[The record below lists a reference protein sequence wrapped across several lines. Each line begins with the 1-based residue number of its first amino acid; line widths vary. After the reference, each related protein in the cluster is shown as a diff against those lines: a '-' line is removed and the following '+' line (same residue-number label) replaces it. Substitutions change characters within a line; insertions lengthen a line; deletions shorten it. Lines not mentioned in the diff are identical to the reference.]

1 MPTQDEVDRLVSA
14 WQHERPDLDIEPLH
28 ILSRVTRLAR
38 HLDIARREAF
48 AAHDLETGEFDVLAA
63 LRRSGNPYVL
73 SPSVLLAQTLVT
85 SGTMTNRIDRLETK
99 GLVERLPDPNDG
111 RGVLV
116 KLTAAGK
123 KAVDLALTDLLER
136 ERLLLDE
143 VTAAQREVLVRVL
156 REIVAPL
163 DLGNDTS
170 DE

>member
-1 MPTQDEVDRLVSA
+1 MPNQDEVDRLVSA
-14 WQHERPDLDIEPLH
+14 WQHERPDLDVAPLH
-28 ILSRVTRLAR
+28 ILSRISRLAR

-48 AAHDLETGEFDVLAA
+48 AAHDLETGEFDVLAS

-99 GLVERLPDPNDG
+99 GLVERMPDPSDG

-116 KLTAAGK
+116 KLTSAGK
-123 KAVDLALTDLLER
+123 KAVDLALNDLLER
-136 ERLLLDE
+136 ERLLLDQ
-143 VTAAQREVLVRVL
+143 VTAAQREVLKNVL
-156 REIVAPL
+156 RDIVMPL
-163 DLGNDTS
+163 DLGNELS

>member
-1 MPTQDEVDRLVSA
+1 MPNQDEVDRLVAA
-14 WQHERPDLDIEPLH
+14 WKHERPDLEVEPLH

-63 LRRSGNPYVL
+63 LRRSGSPYVL

-85 SGTMTNRIDRLETK
+85 SGTMTNRIDRLESK
-99 GLVERLPDPNDG
+99 GLVERMPDPHDG

-116 KLTAAGK
+116 KLTVVGK
-123 KAVDLALTDLLER
+123 KSVDLALTDLLER
-136 ERLLLDE
+136 EQLLLKNISDTQQE
-143 VTAAQREVLVRVL
+143 SLVKVL
-156 REIVAPL
+156 RDIVMPL
-163 DLGNDTS
+163 DLANDIS

>member
-1 MPTQDEVDRLVSA
+1 MPNQDEVDRLVSA
-14 WQHERPDLDIEPLH
+14 WQHERPDLDVAPLH
-28 ILSRVTRLAR
+28 ILSRISRLAR

-48 AAHDLETGEFDVLAA
+48 AAHDLETGEFDVLAS

-99 GLVERLPDPNDG
+99 GLVERMPDPSDG

-116 KLTAAGK
+116 KLTSAGK

-136 ERLLLDE
+136 ERLLLDQ
-143 VTAAQREVLVRVL
+143 VTAAQREVLKNVL
-156 REIVAPL
+156 RDIVMPL
-163 DLGNDTS
+163 DLGNDLS

>member
-1 MPTQDEVDRLVSA
+1 MPNQDEVDRLVAA
-14 WQHERPDLDIEPLH
+14 WEHERPDLDIQPLH

-99 GLVERLPDPNDG
+99 GLVERMPDPHDG

-123 KAVDLALTDLLER
+123 KAVDLALTDLL
-136 ERLLLDE
+136 
-143 VTAAQREVLVRVL
+143 QREQILLNTISAGQQESLVKVL
-156 REIVAPL
+156 RDIVMPL
-163 DLGNDTS
+163 DLANDVS